1 MQLPSQIES
10 MATLVWTLIGPSD
23 RRTSDRSVSFIQSS
37 TIVFS
42 RYDKA
47 RQIKEKQDAYCSAA
61 LAGQWTALGEFPE
74 DLQWEALVD
83 VLRGRVRVL
92 RFPVFVGSSHSES
105 FLILRFK
112 HTVTKPSTWMT

>member
-1 MQLPSQIES
+1 MGPPSGVRPVDPYH
-10 MATLVWTLIGPSD
+10 LFD
-23 RRTSDRSVSFIQSS
+23 RRPSF
-37 TIVFS
+37 FS

-61 LAGQWTALGEFPE
+61 LGGQWAGLGEFPE

-92 RFPVFVGSSHSES
+92 HFPVFVGSSHSES

>member
-1 MQLPSQIES
+1 L
-10 MATLVWTLIGPSD
+10 GPPTGVRPINPIIYSIID
-23 RRTSDRSVSFIQSS
+23 HH
-37 TIVFS
+37 FS

-61 LAGQWTALGEFPE
+61 LAGQWTGLGEYPE

>member
-1 MQLPSQIES
+1 
-10 MATLVWTLIGPSD
+10 MATLVWTLVGPSD
-23 RRTSDRSVSFIQSS
+23 RRTPVDPYHFFNRRPSFY
-37 TIVFS
+37 S

-47 RQIKEKQDAYCSAA
+47 RQIKEKQDAYCIAA
-61 LAGQWTALGEFPE
+61 LAGRWAGLGEFPE

-92 RFPVFVGSSHSES
+92 HFPVFVGSSHSEL

-112 HTVTKPSTWMT
+112 HIVTKPSTWMT

>member
-1 MQLPSQIES
+1 LGPPSGVRPVDPYH
-10 MATLVWTLIGPSD
+10 LFD
-23 RRTSDRSVSFIQSS
+23 RRPSF
-37 TIVFS
+37 FS

-61 LAGQWTALGEFPE
+61 LGGQWAGLGEFPE

-92 RFPVFVGSSHSES
+92 RFPGSSHSES